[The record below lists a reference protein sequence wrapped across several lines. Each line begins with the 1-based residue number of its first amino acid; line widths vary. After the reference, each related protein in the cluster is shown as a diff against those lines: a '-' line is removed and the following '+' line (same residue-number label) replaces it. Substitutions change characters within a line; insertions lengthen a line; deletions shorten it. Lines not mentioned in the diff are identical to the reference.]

1 MLFLY
6 IAPRMKK
13 SIVSISLL
21 LCVLLLSGYRE
32 LAAAAEQASDQ
43 KSFSRTIETSD
54 YAHFDGKDCTPVF
67 KKVVASDNSENVF
80 ILDVTEVREEEED
93 KHEVHSSRKNRESI
107 TYVAGFFLR
116 SDAWVFFEL
125 REIHLIFLQ
134 TFFRHLII
142 QATSRISGVSYL
154 STLAGNSITWHHFSY
169 FFRQ

>member
-1 MLFLY
+1 
-6 IAPRMKK
+6 MKK

-107 TYVAGFFLR
+107 TYVAGFFCALTR
-116 SDAWVFFEL
+116 GYFS
-125 REIHLIFLQ
+125 
-134 TFFRHLII
+134 
-142 QATSRISGVSYL
+142 SYVKYIL
-154 STLAGNSITWHHFSY
+154 SFCKHFSDTSSSRPHLV
-169 FFRQ
+169 FQVFLI